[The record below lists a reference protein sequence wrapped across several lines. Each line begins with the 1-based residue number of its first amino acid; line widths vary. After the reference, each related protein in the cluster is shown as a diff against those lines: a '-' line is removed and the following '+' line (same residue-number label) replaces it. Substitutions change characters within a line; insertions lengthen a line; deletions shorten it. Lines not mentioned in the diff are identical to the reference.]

1 MAFLYSQGVQPTFN
15 GNDGFHVEN
24 IAIQNASSTGKIVD
38 NDNWD
43 SMVIYGIQCINAGS
57 SPSPDVVTGT
67 PSYLRFSDLAS
78 DGSNNSTGLITN
90 NGNGS
95 TKAVHIHKTGG
106 EWRLRH
112 LSHGHNHQY
121 LVIFSLGST

>member
-1 MAFLYSQGVQPTFN
+1 MAFLYSQGVQNSFN
-15 GNDGFHVEN
+15 SNDGLHVET
-24 IAIQNASSTGKIVD
+24 IVIQNANTTGKIVD
-38 NDNWD
+38 NDNWK
-43 SMVIYGIQCINAGS
+43 SMVIYGIQCIDAGS
-57 SPSPDVVTGT
+57 SASPDAITGT

-95 TKAVHIHKTGG
+95 TKIVYIHKTGG

-112 LSHGHNHQY
+112 LSHGHNHTY